1 MEKIYL
7 KKVFSV
13 LTVKILLGQKSKSQN
28 TINSKSGQRYF
39 MLLEGEQGIWEFFV
53 CFFHQNKKAER
64 EREREESSPS
74 LHEIYDKWLL
84 EPTASYWHQK
94 NVSEK

>member
-1 MEKIYL
+1 MEKIYF

-64 EREREESSPS
+64 ERGKSQVQAYMKSMINGFLSQLQATGIR
-74 LHEIYDKWLL
+74 KM
-84 EPTASYWHQK
+84 
-94 NVSEK
+94 